1 MDANMY
7 IPLPE
12 ELEWLEANSHLHQD
26 LEDYEDQEPPEPYP
40 EEEEEEQLPEP
51 PSPLSQP
58 QVNGQKRPLSDGP
71 DAPDFGKRSKADLS
85 ETGAEEDWLR
95 YSLPQDSDRDLEPM
109 VVDEERIVSRYASE
123 IDGDCI
129 PVTGPGGD
137 RVYLKISAT
146 GSDGRLKK
154 LDLEG
159 RTKGLILEPISVLM
173 QRVEQD
179 AFTKALQASSEL
191 QNDAILPETQVVNEQ
206 LWVDKYAPSSFT
218 ELLSD
223 EQTNHEV
230 LLWLKQCDSCVSGS
244 EIRSTTEE
252 VLSALRRH
260 SSIAQHQRPSG
271 MSFLRKNKG
280 QRLSDGNSRYS
291 NNLDQE
297 NGNLK
302 GLQEL
307 WNKKS
312 RGTGPPKQKILLLCG
327 PPGLWEDNT
336 CTCRC

>member
-40 EEEEEEQLPEP
+40 EEEEEHLPEP

-71 DAPDFGKRSKADLS
+71 DAPILESVAKLIC
-85 ETGAEEDWLR
+85 LR
-95 YSLPQDSDRDLEPM
+95 PELRKYGC
-109 VVDEERIVSRYASE
+109 E

-159 RTKGLILEPISVLM
+159 RTKGE
-173 QRVEQD
+173 
-179 AFTKALQASSEL
+179 
-191 QNDAILPETQVVNEQ
+191 
-206 LWVDKYAPSSFT
+206 SSF
-218 ELLSD
+218 
-223 EQTNHEV
+223 V
-230 LLWLKQCDSCVSGS
+230 VAVWLPR
-244 EIRSTTEE
+244 EW
-252 VLSALRRH
+252 
-260 SSIAQHQRPSG
+260 
-271 MSFLRKNKG
+271 RKRTVNAI
-280 QRLSDGNSRYS
+280 Y
-291 NNLDQE
+291 E
-297 NGNLK
+297 F
-302 GLQEL
+302 
-307 WNKKS
+307 
-312 RGTGPPKQKILLLCG
+312 
-327 PPGLWEDNT
+327 
-336 CTCRC
+336 